1 VAVADVTARD
11 TESRARDGWT
21 YAGILAV
28 AVAAAVLS
36 FDSLTGLAH
45 LAGVTGRVG
54 GFRLSWLL
62 PIAVDAYAV
71 TATRVWLRTAD
82 AERTVA
88 YARRNAVGAIVL
100 SVAGNATFHGLT
112 AAGVTTLATTG
123 WGWLLVVAVS
133 AVPPVMLGLVAHLHA
148 LVSGDHRTAETTARL
163 VSETATVSASA
174 GTAPAE
180 TRTAHSNAGTE
191 RPASRSRSR
200 SRAGSRDR
208 DGGAAEVLMRE
219 HWDRERAAG
228 RTPTGADLDR
238 VAGTRD
244 YGRKVRRALLAESE
258 TTNDTTA
265 PEPTT
270 EQATAPHAGLSVVA
284 EEVSA

>member
-1 VAVADVTARD
+1 MTSRD
-11 TESRARDGWT
+11 TESRSRDGWT

-45 LAGVTGRVG
+45 LAGVTGRVA

-71 TATRVWLRTAD
+71 TATRVWLRTAGT
-82 AERTVA
+82 ARTA
-88 YARRNAVGAIVL
+88 SYARRNAVGAIVL

-112 AAGVTTLATTG
+112 AAGVATLATTG

-148 LVSGDHRTAETTARL
+148 LVSGDHRTVQTTTTPA
-163 VSETATVSASA
+163 SETAPTGR

-180 TRTAHSNAGTE
+180 TRTAHSNAGTG

-200 SRAGSRDR
+200 SRAISRSR

-244 YGRKVRRALLAESE
+244 YGRKVRRALLAETE
-258 TTNDTTA
+258 TTNDKTTS
-265 PEPTT
+265 EPTT
-270 EQATAPHAGLSVVA
+270 TGAHAGLSVVA
-284 EEVSA
+284 REVSA

>member
-1 VAVADVTARD
+1 MSVHHSETR
-11 TESRARDGWT
+11 TRDGWT
-21 YAGILAV
+21 YIGILAV

-36 FDSLTGLAH
+36 FDSLTALAH

-71 TATRVWLRTAD
+71 TATRVWLRTAGT
-82 AERTVA
+82 ARTAA

-148 LVSGDHRTAETTARL
+148 LVSGDYRVTETVAAPAG
-163 VSETATVSASA
+163 ETPAAS
-174 GTAPAE
+174 TAPGTGPAEPGRESTE
-180 TRTAHSNAGTE
+180 TRSRSRAQ
-191 RPASRSRSR
+191 SRSRSR
-200 SRAGSRDR
+200 D
-208 DGGAAEVLMRE
+208 GAAADAVMRE

-228 RTPTGADLDR
+228 RTPSGAELDR

-244 YGRKVRRALLAESE
+244 YGRKVRRALLAETASTNQTTETTSE
-258 TTNDTTA
+258 TTS
-265 PEPTT
+265 
-270 EQATAPHAGLSVVA
+270 EQATATAPLGGLSVVPA
-284 EEVSA
+284 GEVSA

>member
-1 VAVADVTARD
+1 MTARD
-11 TESRARDGWT
+11 TETGSRDGWT

-45 LAGVTGRVG
+45 LAGVTGRLA

-71 TATRVWLRTAD
+71 TATRVWLRTAGT
-82 AERTVA
+82 ARTAA

-112 AAGVTTLATTG
+112 AAGLTALATTG

-148 LVSGDHRTAETTARL
+148 LVSGDHRTTETTTRP
-163 VSETATVSASA
+163 VNETAALSASA
-174 GTAPAE
+174 GTTPAE

-200 SRAGSRDR
+200 AGSRSR
-208 DGGAAEVLMRE
+208 DGAGAEVLMRE

-244 YGRKVRRALLAESE
+244 YGRKVRRALLAETE
-258 TTNDTTA
+258 TTNDKTTTA
-265 PEPTT
+265 PMTEHATT
-270 EQATAPHAGLSVVA
+270 PHGGLSVVA

>member
-1 VAVADVTARD
+1 MTAGHI
-11 TESRARDGWT
+11 ESRSRDGWT

-71 TATRVWLRTAD
+71 TATRVWLRTAGT
-82 AERTVA
+82 ARTAA

-112 AAGVTTLATTG
+112 AAGVATLATTG

-148 LVSGDHRTAETTARL
+148 LVSGDHRTTETTRP
-163 VSETATVSASA
+163 VSETAAMSASG
-174 GTAPAE
+174 GTASAE
-180 TRTAHSNAGTE
+180 TRAAHSNVGTE

-200 SRAGSRDR
+200 SRAGSRSR
-208 DGGAAEVLMRE
+208 DGGGAEVLMRE

-244 YGRKVRRALLAESE
+244 YGRKVRRALLAETE
-258 TTNDTTA
+258 QTNDKTTT
-265 PEPTT
+265 EPTT
-270 EQATAPHAGLSVVA
+270 GQATAPHGGLSVVA
-284 EEVSA
+284 EGVSA

>member
-1 VAVADVTARD
+1 MTAGHI
-11 TESRARDGWT
+11 ESRSRDGWT

-45 LAGVTGRVG
+45 LAGVTGRVA

-71 TATRVWLRTAD
+71 TATRVWLRTAGT
-82 AERTVA
+82 ARTAA

-112 AAGVTTLATTG
+112 AAGVTTLAATG

-148 LVSGDHRTAETTARL
+148 LVSGDHRTTETT
-163 VSETATVSASA
+163 TSA
-174 GTAPAE
+174 P
-180 TRTAHSNAGTE
+180 RTAHGETRGSGTASGSAA
-191 RPASRSRSR
+191 RPSRSRSGGSR
-200 SRAGSRDR
+200 SRAGSRSR

-219 HWDRERAAG
+219 HWNRERAAG
-228 RTPTGADLDR
+228 RTPSGADLDR

-244 YGRKVRRALLAESE
+244 YGRKVRRALLAETE
-258 TTNDTTA
+258 TTNDKTTT
-265 PEPTT
+265 EQTT
-270 EQATAPHAGLSVVA
+270 EQATALHGGLSVVA